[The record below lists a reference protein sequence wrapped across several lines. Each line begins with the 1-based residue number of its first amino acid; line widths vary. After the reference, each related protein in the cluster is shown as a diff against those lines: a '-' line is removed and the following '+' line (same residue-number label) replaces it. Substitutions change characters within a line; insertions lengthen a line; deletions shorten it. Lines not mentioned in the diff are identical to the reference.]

1 MKLYCHYFNNKQSY
15 PYATER
21 VFLHENAEYCKYG
34 GKCERIMCMFKHEQ
48 PVTEVF
54 EEEFA
59 DVVTVNEDTEII
71 VTDIHEE
78 ERVDQDETIV
88 MKDTNKF
95 DTVLPNRAEVCYQ
108 DNLLQCNRCDF
119 ASVRKREISDHK
131 TTIHSWCCIC
141 FSSRVRPIPIY
152 RYRYRYRYIGIG

>member
-1 MKLYCHYFNNKQSY
+1 
-15 PYATER
+15 
-21 VFLHENAEYCKYG
+21 
-34 GKCERIMCMFKHEQ
+34 MFKHEQ

-78 ERVDQDETIV
+78 ERVDQDETID

-95 DTVLPNRAEVCYQ
+95 DAVLANRAEVCYQ

-119 ASVRKREISDHK
+119 ASARKREISDHK
-131 TTIHSWCCIC
+131 TTIHSWCYIC
-141 FSSRVRPIPIY
+141 FSSYTSQEHLMNHFRRAHSKK
-152 RYRYRYRYIGIG
+152 IGCLELILGAAPR